1 MTMSRRNRRE
11 WRIILWISLTSA
23 VISAYFGYAVAPADQ
38 PPLWGAVQGILTSL
52 LIATPVAFFEVRRA
66 RINSLGWM
74 RRLPLAGYFLVK
86 VVFYCVVILV
96 GLILSRLLMSIG
108 DRQFIIFDPIFRN
121 SVLFSVSMSVVGN
134 LIIETGRLL
143 GFGTLKNLLLG
154 RYARPRSEQR
164 AFLLIDMKD
173 STGLAEKLGAIRFHE
188 LLNAFFRDIADAALE
203 CDAEIHKYVGDEAI
217 LTWPE
222 GLALSA
228 GDCLDCPFLT
238 RQNIDRNA
246 ARYRDRFGTVPEFS
260 RGPSFRRD
268 RRRRN
273 RRRAPGD
280 RLCRRHAERG
290 GAAARS
296 LQELRPRRPRIRR
309 FARTGPTPGRPS
321 GGGAADPVDPWPRR
335 AARDRRALAARRP
348 GSALRLA
355 GRLQQ
360 GEQAA
365 EDALR

>member
-246 ARYRDRFGTVPEFS
+246 ARYRDRFGTVPEFRAALHFGEIVAGEIGDVRREIAYVGDTLNVAARLLEAS
-260 RGPSFRRD
+260 KSFGHDVLASGDLLARVQLPADLLAEALPTLSIRGRG
-268 RRRRN
+268 
-273 RRRAPGD
+273 AP
-280 RLCRRHAERG
+280 LEIAALSLRG
-290 GAAARS
+290 G
-296 LQELRPRRPRIRR
+296 
-309 FARTGPTPGRPS
+309 
-321 GGGAADPVDPWPRR
+321 
-335 AARDRRALAARRP
+335 RDQR
-348 GSALRLA
+348 
-355 GRLQQ
+355 
-360 GEQAA
+360 
-365 EDALR
+365 

>member
-228 GDCLDCPFLT
+228 GDCLDCPFLV

-246 ARYRDRFGTVPEFS
+246 ARYRDRFGTVPEFRAALHFGEIVAGEIGDVRREIAYVGDTLNVAARLLEAS
-260 RGPSFRRD
+260 KSFGHDVLASGALLARVQLPADLLAEALPTLSIRGRG
-268 RRRRN
+268 
-273 RRRAPGD
+273 AP
-280 RLCRRHAERG
+280 LEIAALSLRG
-290 GAAARS
+290 G
-296 LQELRPRRPRIRR
+296 
-309 FARTGPTPGRPS
+309 
-321 GGGAADPVDPWPRR
+321 
-335 AARDRRALAARRP
+335 RDQR
-348 GSALRLA
+348 
-355 GRLQQ
+355 
-360 GEQAA
+360 
-365 EDALR
+365 

>member
-238 RQNIDRNA
+238 RQNIDRNT
-246 ARYRDRFGTVPEFS
+246 ARYRDRFGTAPEFRAALHCGEIVAGEMGDVRREIAYVGDTLNVAARLLES
-260 RGPSFRRD
+260 SKGLGHDVLASGDLLARVQLPADLLAEALPTLSIRGRG
-268 RRRRN
+268 
-273 RRRAPGD
+273 AP
-280 RLCRRHAERG
+280 LEIAALSLRG
-290 GAAARS
+290 G
-296 LQELRPRRPRIRR
+296 
-309 FARTGPTPGRPS
+309 
-321 GGGAADPVDPWPRR
+321 
-335 AARDRRALAARRP
+335 RDQR
-348 GSALRLA
+348 
-355 GRLQQ
+355 
-360 GEQAA
+360 
-365 EDALR
+365 